1 MCQHWGAG
9 DASETTQIC
18 TGRGIWAFPVEVFSQ
33 LTSCGCLPHTSQVEK
48 DMSGS
53 CLVYNERPV
62 NERETESGGREWI
75 YPGSQSSRTEVK
87 SFSSR
92 TFLPRPSA
100 GHHCLIVPPFLR
112 WTKAQ
117 MSSWEGK
124 AEWSSRK
131 RLEAAEFIQKKA
143 QLRAAESS
151 EGTSQGALLPS
162 LATRVQTATNP
173 LLLTSISYQL

>member
-33 LTSCGCLPHTSQVEK
+33 LTSCGCLPHRDFQELFYLQPEGMRQIILSSQHGVLGELGNGAQCTSDSLCIPQSEASQVEK

-75 YPGSQSSRTEVK
+75 YPGSQSSRFMAMDKTNMELA
-87 SFSSR
+87 FSQR
-92 TFLPRPSA
+92 K
-100 GHHCLIVPPFLR
+100 
-112 WTKAQ
+112 WT
-117 MSSWEGK
+117 
-124 AEWSSRK
+124 
-131 RLEAAEFIQKKA
+131 I
-143 QLRAAESS
+143 
-151 EGTSQGALLPS
+151 SQ
-162 LATRVQTATNP
+162 
-173 LLLTSISYQL
+173 